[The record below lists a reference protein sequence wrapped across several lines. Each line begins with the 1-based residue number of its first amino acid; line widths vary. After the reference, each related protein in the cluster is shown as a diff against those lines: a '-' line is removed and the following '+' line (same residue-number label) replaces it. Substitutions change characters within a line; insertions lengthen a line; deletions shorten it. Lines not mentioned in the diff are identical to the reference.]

1 MNRRTLDENR
11 ISQLRDIIRIAQQEI
26 TDIEARN
33 FGSVA
38 YRTHVAGSWFVKG
51 QKPCT
56 MPQGHPSHCG
66 CEW

>member
-1 MNRRTLDENR
+1 MNQRDENR
-11 ISQLRDIIRIAQQEI
+11 ISQLRDIIRIAQDEI
-26 TDIEARN
+26 DAINNRNYSNVQFQRHIERN
-33 FGSVA
+33 
-38 YRTHVAGSWFVKG
+38 WFVKG